1 VWNRRRRRS
10 PATRLPQVVLASGDP
25 PLSVRVPADVDELAV
40 RHRAALDRG
49 NHGDRADALWGL
61 VAHGQGAA
69 SWCTQALVADDED
82 VVEDAAGVL
91 AWIGTPASIVPLLLQ
106 RFHDLPGGQA
116 RDAIVA
122 ALPAD
127 ARGSVFAEDDA
138 AATEDDG
145 APFGRRHEEMTE
157 VWFVEAS
164 YDDTV
169 PAYREW
175 MAGIDPECRLS
186 EHRGALD
193 ALLCRL
199 KPPVKPAGKT
209 LLVETASPWTA
220 VFEQSGTGADW
231 VPHLAHVLRK
241 RALRT
246 SCSVHTTDESG
257 SVSSYGDVAF
267 WLFDGA
273 RDDLPLNE
281 IRVIQANRGDAGWTW
296 WLSGE
301 PQPFENLDRY
311 DEKRVPRRF
320 DRNLL
325 VEYCLA
331 LGIRDA
337 TESSPLTRARSRR
350 ASKCRRTRAL
360 RARRRGSRR
369 TTGRLDW
376 SATTASSHHPPAQG
390 RTAA

>member
-1 VWNRRRRRS
+1 
-10 PATRLPQVVLASGDP
+10 
-25 PLSVRVPADVDELAV
+25 
-40 RHRAALDRG
+40 
-49 NHGDRADALWGL
+49 
-61 VAHGQGAA
+61 
-69 SWCTQALVADDED
+69 
-82 VVEDAAGVL
+82 
-91 AWIGTPASIVPLLLQ
+91 
-106 RFHDLPGGQA
+106 
-116 RDAIVA
+116 
-122 ALPAD
+122 
-127 ARGSVFAEDDA
+127 
-138 AATEDDG
+138 
-145 APFGRRHEEMTE
+145 MTE

-311 DEKRVPRRF
+311 DERRVPRRF